1 MTPDFYGLPQHIAAL
16 EQAINAAPEQ
26 ANRLSLAPDLAN
38 LAWYLRQRDTKRA
51 IALADECESILSR
64 AKAESRW
71 PTVVGRLSLVRGE
84 SARLFGRFD
93 EALYYLS
100 TAHDQFKMVG
110 DANGLG
116 DALVLTAGIH
126 GDRGQLDQQRTYL
139 NKAQQAYLKEQ
150 DPLRL
155 AFVRTACGLS
165 GSIAAPDETLPSTV
179 APDGTVQETH
189 GHPALIGADLARQA
203 YSAFGQGGAFEA
215 ARLAAESL
223 PHCLNGGRMRLAV
236 AMASL
241 ASVSYAALY
250 DGVQATAWMERA
262 LGLAQ
267 ETQWP
272 WGLAVS
278 VVRSAWVLHRL
289 TLPDA
294 ALDLLSEAENTVAL
308 LGDSRITALAACAQG
323 DALLALGKVAE
334 SSTHFNSAMH
344 WAERRQD
351 RPMRHHSLNGQARGC
366 LADGDIGAGLRLAE
380 EALSLADAMQSP
392 MAQLETLDVLLGL
405 ASANPAACSETIGQW
420 VERAS
425 TLVDSQVD
433 VAPPPTLLAALASHA
448 ASHGD
453 MARAYGLECHST
465 ALRKQLEAGRTRGRA
480 ATLSARRRAEQAQKE
495 VDALRHS
502 AEMESARADGLS
514 RMVHTLER
522 LSSVGQDILANLDSG
537 GILSTLTRC
546 GKKILGQYSTFV
558 IHHSDNADGP
568 LKVLGTLGPQSLAP
582 CERDVQAE
590 EDDNLAE
597 ALLKVQQDRFEMVMT
612 SPEGVRNGMI
622 LTPLISG
629 DACRGVLQITCRT
642 PFDEHSRAIARSL
655 ALFTSNALVNAER
668 TEALAQANETL
679 ERIANYDALTDI
691 PNRRFFSETATTEL
705 KRAQRHQRPLGV
717 LMMDIDFFKKVNDT
731 YGHAAGDA
739 VLVQVAKALT
749 ATLRPGD
756 MVGRLG
762 GEEFAALLPD
772 CDDQAA
778 LATAERLRA
787 IVEGLEISHEGQTLN
802 VTMSIGATA
811 AYADDTSIE
820 QPLQR
825 ADEGLYAAK
834 RNGRNRVDSR
844 FRSV

>member
-1 MTPDFYGLPQHIAAL
+1 
-16 EQAINAAPEQ
+16 
-26 ANRLSLAPDLAN
+26 LAN

-51 IALADECESILSR
+51 MALADECESMLSR

-126 GDRGQLDQQRTYL
+126 GDRGQLDQQRRFLTQ
-139 NKAQQAYLKEQ
+139 AQQAYMAEQ

-165 GSIAAPDETLPSTV
+165 GSIAAPDETLQPTV
-179 APDGTVQETH
+179 APDGSPQQTY

-203 YSAFGQGGAFEA
+203 YQAFGEGRAREA
-215 ARLAAESL
+215 ARLAGDSL

-241 ASVSYAALY
+241 ASVSYGALY
-250 DGVQATAWMERA
+250 DGVQATGWMERA

-278 VVRSAWVLHRL
+278 VVRSAWVLQRL

-323 DALLALGKVAE
+323 DALLGLGKVAE
-334 SSTHFNSAMH
+334 ASSHFSSAMH

-351 RPMRHHSLNGQARGC
+351 RPMRHHSLNGQARSC

-380 EALSLADAMQSP
+380 EALTLADAMESP
-392 MAQLETLDVLLGL
+392 IAQLETLDVLLGL
-405 ASANPAACSETIGQW
+405 ASASPTACSSQLEQW

-425 TLVDSQVD
+425 RLVDGEVD
-433 VAPPPTLLAALASHA
+433 VPPPPTLLAALASHA
-448 ASHGD
+448 ASRGD
-453 MARAYGLECHST
+453 MARAYGWECRST

-480 ATLSARRRAEQAQKE
+480 ATLSARRRAEQAQQE
-495 VDALRHS
+495 VDALRHT
-502 AEMESARADGLS
+502 AEMESARADALS

-546 GKKILGQYSTFV
+546 GKQILGHYSTFT
-558 IHHSDNADGP
+558 IHHNDSPDGP
-568 LKVLGTLGPQSLAP
+568 LTVLGARPPQL
-582 CERDVQAE
+582 CERDLQPEE
-590 EDDNLAE
+590 EDGLAE
-597 ALLKVQQDRFEMVMT
+597 ALLKVQKDRFEMVMV

-629 DACRGVLQITCRT
+629 DACRGILQITCRT

-679 ERIANYDALTDI
+679 ERIANFDALTDI
-691 PNRRFFSETATTEL
+691 PNRRHFSETATTEL

-717 LMMDIDFFKKVNDT
+717 LMMDIDYFKKVNDT

-739 VLVQVAKALT
+739 VLIQVAKVLS

-772 CDDQAA
+772 CDAQAA
-778 LATAERLRA
+778 QATAERMRR
-787 IVEGLEISHEGQTLN
+787 IVEELEISHEGQLLK
-802 VTMSIGATA
+802 VTVSIGATV
-811 AYADDTSIE
+811 AYAEDTSFE

-825 ADEGLYAAK
+825 ADDGLYAAK
-834 RNGRNRVDSR
+834 HNGRNRVESR
-844 FRSV
+844 LRPA